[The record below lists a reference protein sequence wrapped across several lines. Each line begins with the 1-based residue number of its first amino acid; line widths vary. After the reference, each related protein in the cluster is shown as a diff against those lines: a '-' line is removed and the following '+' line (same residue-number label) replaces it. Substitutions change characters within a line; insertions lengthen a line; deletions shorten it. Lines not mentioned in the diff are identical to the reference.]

1 MDRLRLVMLFA
12 LRYEKQARDIE
23 ELVRLLGT
31 RGVSESEA
39 RVSLQAH
46 SFRGGVTKSSTRY
59 CTLTVGSYLW

>member
-1 MDRLRLVMLFA
+1 MILTPNLRKMDRLRLVMLFA

-39 RVSLQAH
+39 RVSPQAH
-46 SFRGGVTKSSTRY
+46 LFRGGMT
-59 CTLTVGSYLW
+59 